1 MQLGNPEKL
10 SFRELSGLD
19 TAWRH
24 ASCRKHAVRRI
35 SLEFDRFDD
44 VLQTVRAVA
53 ERGDF

>member
-10 SFRELSGLD
+10 SFRELSGPD

-44 VLQTVRAVA
+44 VLQAVRAVA